1 MVRTVRC
8 CRCTAAG
15 TTASRRP
22 SSSTRTRPACK
33 LEFQTGNDGELRE
46 RLAAEGEDTEAD
58 VYITVDA
65 GNLVA
70 ATDQGLFQP
79 IESAALDEAIPAE
92 LRDPDGN
99 WYGLTMR
106 ARTIMYNP
114 ELIDE
119 ADVPSTYEELA
130 DPEWAGRLCLRD
142 SLNGYQQSLVASL
155 IAEHGE
161 EETTRIVQGWAD
173 NAEILGNDVLV
184 IESIADGICEVG
196 VANHYYLGRELEENP
211 DLHVKL
217 KWANQNDRGV
227 HVNISGGGVTTW
239 ADEPELAQQFLE
251 WLATDG
257 QSMLVDANHEYPA
270 NPAVAGRAVDHRRV
284 RHRFRPRPAE
294 RRGARRAE
302 PGRRAHH
309 GRSGVRLTRDAY
321 APAVPTAARIAPA
334 GPARPPRLVDSVD
347 PHGDRHRR
355 PGDHVGVERAA
366 PADGDVEPAVADPV
380 AR

>member
-1 MVRTVRC
+1 MRSTTRHRAAATVAVLAGAALAGCGGGDDGETLQVYSGRHYGIE
-8 CRCTAAG
+8 TAFEQYEDETG
-15 TTASRRP
+15 V
-22 SSSTRTRPACK
+22 K

-79 IESAALDEAIPAE
+79 IDSPTLDEAIPAE

-99 WYGLTMR
+99 WYGLTIR

-130 DPEWAGRLCLRD
+130 DPEWAGRVCMRD

-161 EETTRIVQGWAD
+161 EEATRIVQGWAD
-173 NAEILGNDVLV
+173 NAEILANDVLV

-196 VANHYYLGRELEENP
+196 LANHYYLGRALEENP
-211 DLHVKL
+211 DLDVEL
-217 KWANQNDRGV
+217 KWANQGDRGA

-239 ADEPELAQQFLE
+239 AEQPELAQQFLE

-257 QSMLVDANHEYPA
+257 QGVLVDANHEYPA
-270 NPAVAGRAVDHRRV
+270 NPSV
-284 RHRFRPRPAE
+284 PAE
-294 RRGARRAE
+294 PLITEQFGTDFLRDQLNAASLGALNPA
-302 PGRRAHH
+302 A
-309 GRSGVRLTRDAY
+309 VRIMDE
-321 APAVPTAARIAPA
+321 
-334 GPARPPRLVDSVD
+334 
-347 PHGDRHRR
+347 
-355 PGDHVGVERAA
+355 VGY
-366 PADGDVEPAVADPV
+366 G
-380 AR
+380 